1 MAAAT
6 YFSPSI
12 SASSTKTL
20 KQAVALQPLAPST
33 LGFLSSSSSGSNALK
48 AVGIGAANAVGSAL
62 GARMVS
68 VPAIKSLPSL
78 DFDTS
83 VFKKEKV
90 NLAGHD
96 EVFTLPYLYWIWIWG
111 M

>member
-6 YFSPSI
+6 SFAPASLSSSSPS
-12 SASSTKTL
+12 SKTL
-20 KQAVALQPLAPST
+20 KTVTKILAGDR
-33 LGFLSSSSSGSNALK
+33 LNVGFLSSSSKNLASLA
-48 AVGIGAANAVGSAL
+48 AQVPPAAIGGGSAL

-68 VPAIKSLPSL
+68 MPAIKPLTSL

-96 EVFTLPYLYWIWIWG
+96 EVILLIF
-111 M
+111 